1 MTQEEYQLFDSI
13 RKEIKRLADI
23 LESVTSDN
31 GYILVKDV
39 NHE

>member
-1 MTQEEYQLFDSI
+1 MSAEILNLEEIARQLRRIGD
-13 RKEIKRLADI
+13 L
-23 LESVTSDN
+23 LESVTSDS